1 MIEWSYDA
9 HHIYLFIITR
19 VYKCRSRDFYFLAL
33 CDHCYVYM
41 YEEATVKQAY
51 STFYVINIVFQAI
64 FTLLWQIA
72 TALIVGWL
80 LVEKIGAPIWVY
92 VPLILVGVL
101 TGLVSMVRF
110 ILAAMKSLERI
121 EEQKRKKKKSEDKSN
136 GKQE

>member
-1 MIEWSYDA
+1 
-9 HHIYLFIITR
+9 
-19 VYKCRSRDFYFLAL
+19 
-33 CDHCYVYM
+33 M

-92 VPLILVGVL
+92 VPLILVGVI